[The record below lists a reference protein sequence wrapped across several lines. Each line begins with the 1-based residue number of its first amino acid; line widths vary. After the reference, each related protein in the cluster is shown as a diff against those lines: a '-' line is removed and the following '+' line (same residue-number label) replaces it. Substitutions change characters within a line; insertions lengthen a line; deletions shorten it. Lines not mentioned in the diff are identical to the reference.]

1 MAKWLGKKWVLGAAL
16 MGSTAAWA
24 FPWDIDMVDAVFL
37 RAYEWKMMA
46 LPEGAVSTNRFVAT
60 EEQRSMAYKYMPEG
74 MALQNPYPTDEAS
87 VANGKRMFEVYCA
100 TCHGPE
106 GRGGAEVAK
115 HDPDNGF
122 NRYPMPPPILSGAG
136 AITGFKSDAY
146 LYLTIRNGGA
156 LMPSYS
162 YAMDDDEMWAIV
174 SYIRTLEGGA
184 QAAPAGQ

>member
-1 MAKWLGKKWVLGAAL
+1 
-16 MGSTAAWA
+16 
-24 FPWDIDMVDAVFL
+24 
-37 RAYEWKMMA
+37 
-46 LPEGAVSTNRFVAT
+46 
-60 EEQRSMAYKYMPEG
+60 
-74 MALQNPYPTDEAS
+74 
-87 VANGKRMFEVYCA
+87 
-100 TCHGPE
+100 
-106 GRGGAEVAK
+106 
-115 HDPDNGF
+115 
-122 NRYPMPPPILSGAG
+122 MPPPILSGAG